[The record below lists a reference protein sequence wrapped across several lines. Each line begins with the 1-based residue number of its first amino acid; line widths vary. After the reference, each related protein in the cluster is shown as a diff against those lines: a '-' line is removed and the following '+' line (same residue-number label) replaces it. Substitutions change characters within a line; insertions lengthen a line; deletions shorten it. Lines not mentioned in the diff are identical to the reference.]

1 MNGALL
7 IEHYSSGILGM
18 NLKIAFITNLPS
30 HFHTRTFET
39 IAEHYDTD
47 FFFFSQGN
55 ENWIEK
61 QNEQKFGNYRGTVV
75 HGIQITSR
83 LRINTDLVKRLLQ
96 GQYDV
101 FIQSITG
108 RFELLAT
115 FLISR
120 IMRKPFILWTNL
132 WFHPQT
138 MFHTLTFPLTRFIYR
153 HADALVV
160 YGYHVKDYLVKL
172 GVDEMKI
179 SYCWNVTD
187 NSLYN
192 RRVSENELAVLKKY
206 YHLQDRYVLL
216 FVGRLSEEKGLEY
229 LLEAIRIIKKDL
241 NVSLLIV
248 GTGEREQHLKQLVR
262 EYGLEGV
269 SFIGYIPNKELI
281 QYYALADVFVLPSI
295 TTKTL
300 KEVWGIVLNEAM
312 NQGCPV
318 IATNA
323 VGAAVGGLV
332 QHGKNGLIVPERDS
346 QSLAN
351 AIITIFSDKKKLQ
364 SMKEFTREEIKK
376 WDEIKSFKGFENA
389 IQFVTGNSK

>member
-1 MNGALL
+1 MR
-7 IEHYSSGILGM
+7 
-18 NLKIAFITNLPS
+18 IAFITNLPS

-47 FFFFSQGN
+47 FFFFSDGN
-55 ENWIEK
+55 EKWVEN
-61 QNEQKFGNYRGTVV
+61 QNEQKFGNYSGSYVK
-75 HGIQITSR
+75 GIRITSR
-83 LRINTDLVKRLLQ
+83 VRINTDLVARLLK
-96 GQYDV
+96 GHYDV

-115 FLISR
+115 YLIAR
-120 IMRKPFILWTNL
+120 LLKKPFILWTNL

-138 MFHTLTFPLTRFIYR
+138 LFHKLTFPLTRFIYM

-172 GVDEMKI
+172 GVDERKI

-192 RRVSENELAVLKKY
+192 KEVSETALASLKNCFD
-206 YHLQDRYVLL
+206 LNGRNILL

-229 LLEAIRIIKKDL
+229 LLDAIRIISNRQK
-241 NVSLLIV
+241 VTLLIV
-248 GTGEREQHLKQLVR
+248 GKGERDLYLRDIVKEYDLKNVH
-262 EYGLEGV
+262 
-269 SFIGYIPNKELI
+269 FIGYIPNKDLV
-281 QYYALADVFVLPSI
+281 QYYAVADALVLPSI

-323 VGAAVGGLV
+323 VGAAMGGLV
-332 QHGKNGLIVPERDS
+332 QQGKNGFVVAERDS
-346 QSLAN
+346 QALAG
-351 AIITIFSDKKKLQ
+351 AIIEMFSNQEKLQ
-364 SMKEFTREEIKK
+364 QMKEFTREEIKQ
-376 WDEIKSFKGFENA
+376 WDENKSFQGFENA
-389 IQFVTGNSK
+389 IKYVTENYH